1 MRRLRIAVGTI
12 IAIAGVSTTIW
23 SARYAPW
30 INSRPSAENP
40 IVRRLRE
47 MKEGADR
54 QAGRVPA
61 TPFEISRSSDPAIER
76 RPAVA
81 EAAPLPKAVVV
92 NDRVFDFGRMG
103 CNEERKHIFRIE
115 NKGPGP
121 LVIAKGPTECKCT
134 ISRLSNHRVAP
145 GQSADIE
152 IDWMPRET
160 DPMFDKTS
168 IVWTNDPAL
177 PEIHFEVVGKVA
189 PPFNVAP
196 RVWDAGTV
204 TEDEN
209 GKATGYVTSELDKTL
224 KIVSIEPVDSNVK
237 VEYRPMSGK
246 DLERWKLQSGY
257 EVTATVGKSMRLG
270 RYRTRLK
277 VRTSVSGKDP
287 VEVEVTALRH
297 GPVRFLSAV
306 PIVGSAYWNAEKLLL
321 NMGRFAHETGT
332 KTALPAL
339 VYSMKDEFQ
348 LVDFKSSDR
357 FVKVSVEPIVEAGK
371 REGHEPQQVRF
382 IFEVPPGS
390 PPGDFL
396 TGKPIRVSVQT
407 NHPQLRDIDFDLTF
421 VSR

>member
-1 MRRLRIAVGTI
+1 MRPVTIAVGTLI
-12 IAIAGVSTTIW
+12 VLIGVSTTIW
-23 SARYAPW
+23 SARYASWTIRQTPQETSA
-30 INSRPSAENP
+30 SRHW
-40 IVRRLRE
+40 RE
-47 MKEGADR
+47 KKEGADR
-54 QAGRVPA
+54 FAGRVADDNASRPA
-61 TPFEISRSSDPAIER
+61 DPAIEL

-81 EAAPLPKAVVV
+81 ETAPLPKAVLVG
-92 NDRVFDFGRMG
+92 DRVFDFGRMG
-103 CNEERKHIFRIE
+103 TNEERKHIFRIE

-134 ISRLSNHRVAP
+134 ISRLSNHRVAA

-152 IDWMPRET
+152 ISWTPREP
-160 DPMFDKTS
+160 DPVFDKTS
-168 IVWTNDPAL
+168 IIWTNDPAM
-177 PEIHFEVVGKVA
+177 PEIHFEVLGKVA
-189 PPFNVAP
+189 PPFAIAP

-204 TEDEN
+204 TEDES
-209 GKATGYVTSELDKTL
+209 GKATGFVTSELDKTL
-224 KIVSIEPVDSNVK
+224 RIVSIEPVDSNVK

-246 DLERWKLQSGY
+246 DLERWKVQSGY
-257 EVTATVGKSMRLG
+257 EVTATVGKNMRLG
-270 RYRTRLK
+270 RNRTRLK
-277 VRTSVSGKDP
+277 VRTSLSGKDP

-321 NMGRFAHETGT
+321 NMGRFGHETGT

-339 VYSMKDEFQ
+339 VYSMKDKFR
-348 LVDFKSSDR
+348 LVDVKSSDR
-357 FVKVSVEPIVEAGK
+357 FVKVSLEPLEEAGK
-371 REGHEPQQVRF
+371 REEQGPQQVRF

>member
-1 MRRLRIAVGTI
+1 MRSVRIAVGAL
-12 IAIAGVSTTIW
+12 IALVGISATIW
-23 SARYAPW
+23 SARQAF
-30 INSRPSAENP
+30 STVRQTPSETGAA
-40 IVRRLRE
+40 RHWRE

-54 QAGRVPA
+54 FAGREPDDNA
-61 TPFEISRSSDPAIER
+61 SHSSDPGVER
-76 RPAVA
+76 RPALA
-81 EAAPLPKAVVV
+81 KGAALPKAALPD
-92 NDRVFDFGRMG
+92 DRVFDFGRMG
-103 CNEERKHIFRIE
+103 INEQRKHVFRIE
-115 NKGPGP
+115 NKGAAP
-121 LVIAKGPTECKCT
+121 LELAKGPTECKCT
-134 ISRLSNHRVAP
+134 ISQLSNHSVPP
-145 GQSADIE
+145 GKSAEIE
-152 IDWMPRET
+152 IDWTPREP
-160 DPMFDKTS
+160 DPTFDKTA
-168 IVWTNDPAL
+168 IIWTNDPAL
-177 PEIHFEVVGKVA
+177 PEIHLEVIGKVA

-204 TEDEN
+204 TEEED
-209 GKATGYVTSELDKTL
+209 GKAVGYVSSEVDKAL
-224 KIVSIEPVDSNVK
+224 KIIAIEPVDANVK
-237 VEYRPMSGK
+237 VAYRPLSQK
-246 DLERWKLQSGY
+246 TLDLWKLQSGY
-257 EVTATVGKSMRLG
+257 EVTATVGKNMRLG

-277 VRTSVSGKDP
+277 IRTSLSGKDP

-339 VYSMKDEFQ
+339 VYSMKDKFQ
-348 LVDFKSSDR
+348 LVDFKSTDG
-357 FVKVSVEPIVEAGK
+357 FVKVSVEPIEEARVRKDQG
-371 REGHEPQQVRF
+371 PQQVRF

>member
-1 MRRLRIAVGTI
+1 MRPVTIAIGTFV
-12 IAIAGVSTTIW
+12 AIAGVSAILWT
-23 SARYAPW
+23 SRYAGGTTWQTPKETGA
-30 INSRPSAENP
+30 SRHW
-40 IVRRLRE
+40 RE

-54 QAGRVPA
+54 FAGRVA
-61 TPFEISRSSDPAIER
+61 DGDLELRPAI
-76 RPAVA
+76 ADSG
-81 EAAPLPKAVVV
+81 PLPKAVLV

-103 CNEERKHIFRIE
+103 CNEERKHVFRIA
-115 NKGPGP
+115 NKGQGP

-134 ISRLSNHRVAP
+134 ISRLSNHRIEP

-152 IDWMPRET
+152 IIWRPLGP
-160 DPMFDKTS
+160 DPTFEKTS
-168 IVWTNDPAL
+168 VIWTNDATL
-177 PEIHFEVVGKVA
+177 SEIHFVVVGKVA
-189 PPFNVAP
+189 APFDVTP
-196 RVWDAGTV
+196 RLWDAGTV
-204 TEDEN
+204 TEDQN

-224 KIVSIEPVDSNVK
+224 NIVSIESVDPNVK
-237 VEYRPMSGK
+237 VDFRPMSVK
-246 DLERWKLQSGY
+246 DLDRWKLQSGY
-257 EVTATVGKSMRLG
+257 EVTATVGPKMRLG

-277 VRTSVSGKDP
+277 VRTNLSGKDP

-339 VYSMKDEFQ
+339 VYSMRDKFQ
-348 LVDFKSSDR
+348 LVDFKSSDG
-357 FVKVSVEPIVEAGK
+357 FVKVSVEPVTAVGNSEA
-371 REGHEPQQVRF
+371 HDPQQVRF
-382 IFEVPPGS
+382 VFGVPPGA

>member
-1 MRRLRIAVGTI
+1 MRPVKILIGGLLAVVGISVVVWSTRSVLGT
-12 IAIAGVSTTIW
+12 THQ
-23 SARYAPW
+23 SAKETG
-30 INSRPSAENP
+30 AE
-40 IVRRLRE
+40 RHWRE

-54 QAGRVPA
+54 FAGRVAEDA
-61 TPFEISRSSDPAIER
+61 TSQPEDPGVER

-81 EAAPLPKAVVV
+81 AAGPFPKAVLVG
-92 NDRVFDFGRMG
+92 DRVFAFGRMG
-103 CNEERKHIFRIE
+103 TNEQRKHVFRIE
-115 NKGPGP
+115 NKGPVP

-134 ISRLSNHRVAP
+134 ISQLSDHSVPP
-145 GQSADIE
+145 GKSAEVE
-152 IDWMPRET
+152 IDWTPRDA
-160 DPMFDKTS
+160 DPEFDKTA

-177 PEIHFEVVGKVA
+177 PEIHFEVIGKVA

-196 RVWDAGTV
+196 RSWDAGIV

-209 GKATGYVTSELDKTL
+209 GKAVGYVSSELDKTL
-224 KIVSIEPVDSNVK
+224 KIVSIEPLDPNVK
-237 VEYRPMSGK
+237 VEYRPLVK
-246 DLERWKLQSGY
+246 KELEGWKLQSGY
-257 EVTATVGKSMRLG
+257 EVTATVGKNMQLG

-277 VRTSVSGKDP
+277 VRTSLSGKDP
-287 VEVEVTALRH
+287 AEVEVTALRH

-306 PIVGSAYWNAEKLLL
+306 PLAGSAYWNAEKLLL

-339 VYSMKDEFQ
+339 VYSMKDTFQ
-348 LVDFKSSDR
+348 LLNVKSSVG
-357 FVKVSVEPIVEAGK
+357 FVKVSVEPNRSPDKTASSG
-371 REGHEPQQVRF
+371 PQQVRF

-407 NHPQLRDIDFDLTF
+407 NHPQLRDINFDLTF

>member
-1 MRRLRIAVGTI
+1 MRPVRIAVGTL
-12 IAIAGVSTTIW
+12 IALVGISTTIW
-23 SARYAPW
+23 SARHVTWTTRQTP
-30 INSRPSAENP
+30 AETGAA
-40 IVRRLRE
+40 RHWRE

-54 QAGRVPA
+54 FAGRIPDDNASQPA
-61 TPFEISRSSDPAIER
+61 DPGVER
-76 RPAVA
+76 RPAVT
-81 EAAPLPKAVVV
+81 ESAPIPKAALVG
-92 NDRVFDFGRMG
+92 DRVFDFGRMG
-103 CNEERKHIFRIE
+103 TNEARKHVFRIE

-121 LVIAKGPTECKCT
+121 LVLAKGPTECKCT
-134 ISRLSNHRVAP
+134 ISQLSNHRVAP

-152 IDWMPRET
+152 VNWTPR
-160 DPMFDKTS
+160 DPDPTFDKTS

-204 TEDEN
+204 TEDEA
-209 GKATGYVTSELDKTL
+209 GKAIGYVSSELDKTL
-224 KIVSIEPVDSNVK
+224 KIVSIESVDSNVK
-237 VEYRPMSGK
+237 VEYRPMSAK
-246 DLERWKLQSGY
+246 DLERWKLQAGY
-257 EVTATVGKSMRLG
+257 LVTATVGKKMPLG
-270 RYRTRLK
+270 RYRKRLK
-277 VRTSVSGKDP
+277 VRTSLSGKDP
-287 VEVEVTALRH
+287 VEVEITALRH

-339 VYSMKDEFQ
+339 VYSMKDKFE
-348 LVDFKSSDR
+348 LIDFKSTDR
-357 FVKVSVEPIVEAGK
+357 FVKVSVEPVEEASNRK
-371 REGHEPQQVRF
+371 EQEPQQVRF

-407 NHPQLRDIDFDLTF
+407 NHPQLRDIDFDLKF

>member
-1 MRRLRIAVGTI
+1 MRPVRIAVGTL
-12 IAIAGVSTTIW
+12 IALVGISTTIW
-23 SARYAPW
+23 SARNVTWTTRQAP
-30 INSRPSAENP
+30 AETGAA
-40 IVRRLRE
+40 RHWRE

-54 QAGRVPA
+54 FAGRISDDNASQPA
-61 TPFEISRSSDPAIER
+61 DPGVER
-76 RPAVA
+76 RPSVA
-81 EAAPLPKAVVV
+81 ETGPLPKAVLVG
-92 NDRVFDFGRMG
+92 DRVFDFGRMG
-103 CNEERKHIFRIE
+103 TNEVRKHVFRIE

-121 LVIAKGPTECKCT
+121 LVLAKGPTECKCT
-134 ISRLSNHRVAP
+134 FSQLSNHRVAP

-152 IDWMPRET
+152 VNWTPR
-160 DPMFDKTS
+160 DPEPTFDKTS

-177 PEIHFEVVGKVA
+177 PEIHFEVVGRVA

-204 TEDEN
+204 TEDEV
-209 GKATGYVTSELDKTL
+209 GKAIGYVSSELDKTL

-237 VEYRPMSGK
+237 VEYRPLSAK

-257 EVTATVGKSMRLG
+257 LVTATVGKKMPLG
-270 RYRTRLK
+270 RYRTQLK
-277 VRTSVSGKDP
+277 VRTSLSGKDP

-339 VYSMKDEFQ
+339 VYSMKDTFQ
-348 LVDFKSSDR
+348 LVDFKSTDR
-357 FVKVSVEPIVEAGK
+357 FVKVSVEPVEEASK
-371 REGHEPQQVRF
+371 RKDQQPQQVRF
-382 IFEVPPGS
+382 VFEVPPGS